1 MAEEIKLRP
10 KVVLR
15 RKQEPVEFTF
25 NGLLKVI
32 CTWNEGGVSSDLD
45 LCMFYHTKD
54 GRDGGVFSSGFRQK
68 KDDLGSLSEFPFME
82 HKGDVRAG
90 TSNPVAKEQ
99 VNVSN
104 LNEIESTYVCV
115 LAYDAGLNNESLGF
129 DGCNGRVELMT
140 DSGDYLEVPIDTP
153 KEGCLYHVCTI
164 KNNDGTNSVV
174 NIGEVLSLAEAY
186 DKIPGFKLICE

>member
-25 NGLLKVI
+25 DGLLKVI

-45 LCMFYHTKD
+45 LCMFYRTKD
-54 GRDGGVFSSGFRQK
+54 GQDGGVFSSGFRQR
-68 KDDLGSLSEFPFME
+68 KDDLGHLDKFPYME
-82 HKGDVRAG
+82 HKGDMR
-90 TSNPVAKEQ
+90 TDHSNPDAKEQ

-104 LNEIESTYVCV
+104 LNEIDTAYVCV
-115 LAYDAGLNNESLGF
+115 LAYDAAIDGESIGF
-129 DGCNGRVELMT
+129 NGCNGRVELMT

-153 KEGCLYHVCTI
+153 NEGVVYHVCSI
-164 KNNDGTNSVV
+164 KNAGGKNSVFNV
-174 NIGEVLSLAEAY
+174 GDVLSLGEAY
-186 DKIPGFKLICE
+186 DKIPGFKLLVE